1 RFTNAYAA
9 APVCSPTRASI
20 MSGKYPATV
29 GVTDWI
35 GAHSKGKLIDAP
47 YINHLPLKEKSIA
60 QSLREGGYDTWHVGK
75 WHLGS
80 SDYYPEKHGF
90 NKNIGG
96 NHWGHPMNGFFSPYQ
111 MENIQDGPIGEYF
124 TDRLTDESIKMI
136 QNKGSQPFFL
146 NFWHYAVHTPIQA
159 PQDLI
164 DKYKEKARIMGLE
177 NIKPFE
183 TGDPFPTDRN
193 TNVKRR
199 IIQSDPTYAAMI
211 ENLDDNIGRLLRS
224 LKDS

>member
-1 RFTNAYAA
+1 MTISSIPNAQHPNIIFILIDDLGWKDIGSYGSEFYETPNLDRLAEEGMRFTNAYAA

-111 MENIQDGPIGEYF
+111 MENIQDGPKGEYL
-124 TDRLTDESIKMI
+124 TDRLTDEAIKM
-136 QNKGSQPFFL
+136 
-146 NFWHYAVHTPIQA
+146 
-159 PQDLI
+159 
-164 DKYKEKARIMGLE
+164 
-177 NIKPFE
+177 
-183 TGDPFPTDRN
+183 
-193 TNVKRR
+193 
-199 IIQSDPTYAAMI
+199 
-211 ENLDDNIGRLLRS
+211 
-224 LKDS
+224 